1 LEFVIDIALIAVFGI
16 TVFMA
21 YRKGLL
27 KSFIDSFGLLI
38 SFFGAYKIS
47 GMISPWIYENLI
59 KTKARSIIDEK
70 ISASDIAVS
79 SQQIKEFFLS
89 ISDTIKEVLLKAGV
103 DLAGISDKVSGID
116 LSSETAAE
124 LLEQT
129 AVQPIL
135 TVVINC
141 ITFIVLAI
149 IFIAVLF
156 MLSNLITKTMSK
168 TVLSGVNKF
177 FGAVF
182 GLVKGFII
190 VVLLVVVLLLV
201 SAVIQNDV
209 FDSMLASSKII
220 GLLR

>member
-1 LEFVIDIALIAVFGI
+1 MEFVIDIVLIAVFAL
-16 TVFMA
+16 TVFTA

-27 KSFIDSFGLLI
+27 KSLIDSFGLLI

-47 GMISPWIYENLI
+47 GIVSPWIYENILRNKAISLI
-59 KTKARSIIDEK
+59 NEK
-70 ISASDIAVS
+70 ITGSDIAVGT
-79 SQQIKEFFLS
+79 QQIKDFFLS
-89 ISDTIKEVLLKAGV
+89 FNETITEILLKAGV
-103 DLAGISDKVSGID
+103 DLAEISDKVSGID
-116 LSSETAAE
+116 LSSDTAAE

-135 TVVINC
+135 TVIINC

-149 IFIAVLF
+149 IFIIVLSL
-156 MLSNLITKTMSK
+156 LSNLITKSLNK

-201 SAVIQNDV
+201 SAVIKNDV

>member
-1 LEFVIDIALIAVFGI
+1 
-16 TVFMA
+16 
-21 YRKGLL
+21 
-27 KSFIDSFGLLI
+27 
-38 SFFGAYKIS
+38 
-47 GMISPWIYENLI
+47 PWIYENLI
-59 KTKARSIIDEK
+59 KTKAISIIDEK